1 MMGSKKNTAEF
12 EIDLCEIDEIVA
24 RIGGKAK
31 DTLNI
36 LLSIQEK
43 YRYLPQEALRRVC
56 EITEITPA
64 RITGVSTFYSQFRH
78 KPVGKHIIRVC
89 HGTACY
95 VLGAERIT
103 DAVRKYLDI
112 EDEED
117 TDADRL
123 FTVQKVA
130 CLGCCSLA
138 PCLMIDDITYGH
150 LTPQNTHRAIANFV
164 RDYGE

>member
-1 MMGSKKNTAEF
+1 MSTKTDTTEF
-12 EIDLCEIDEIVA
+12 EIDLCEIDEIVDA
-24 RIGGKAK
+24 IGGKTR
-31 DTLNI
+31 DTLTI
-36 LLSIQEK
+36 LLSIQGK

-64 RITGVSTFYSQFRH
+64 RIMGVSTFYSQFRH
-78 KPVGKHIIRVC
+78 KPVGKHIIKVC

-103 DAVRKYLDI
+103 DSVRKCLAI
-112 EDEED
+112 EEEED

-123 FTVQKVA
+123 FTVENVA

-150 LTPQNTHRAIANFV
+150 LTPQNTYKTIENFLK
-164 RDYGE
+164 DYGE